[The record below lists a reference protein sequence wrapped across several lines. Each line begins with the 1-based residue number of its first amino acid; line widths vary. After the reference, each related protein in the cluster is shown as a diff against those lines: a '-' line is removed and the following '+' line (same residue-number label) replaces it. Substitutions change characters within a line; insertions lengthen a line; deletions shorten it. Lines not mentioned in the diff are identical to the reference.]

1 MTVKKKSTPRF
12 RAKDTSTSI
21 GLDYFQNLAAR
32 MGYQSPSLPESTEYQ
47 MVRLSNNYW
56 LMLTLYRNHWIAR
69 RIVDLPA
76 QDMTRAWCKLTCQV
90 DPEDIQKF
98 DRTVARTF
106 TADRIR
112 KALKWSRLFG
122 GAGCLIAIKG
132 HENRLDK
139 PLNLDDINP
148 GSYLGL
154 IPFDR
159 WSGIQPAG
167 EISNALENP
176 KEYGLPESYI
186 VQNQDSVKSF
196 EVHASRVLRF
206 CGPEVPKPELQA
218 QLHWGISIL
227 EVVWEELRKRD
238 NASWAILQLLF
249 RAQILAQR
257 NVSLEQMLSGLGMS
271 QTALKNFNARMQ
283 AQNEMLSNQSM
294 IILGKEGELFSVQ
307 YTFSGLEGV
316 YSQFQMDVAGA
327 AEIPVTRLFG
337 RTVTGLGQSNDA
349 DERYYE
355 ERIAQEQNGNL
366 RPQLD
371 KLYPIIAMSEW
382 GEVPDDLDFEFP
394 SIRVLSEEDKSE
406 MTEKASAPIIAAY
419 NAGLISQKTSL
430 MELRQLSDVTNVFSN
445 ITDQDIEDADDEP
458 QMPGELNA
466 EETAATKPNP
476 NRQEKKLAGGAET

>member
-176 KEYGLPESYI
+176 KEYGLPESLYSAKSGQREI
-186 VQNQDSVKSF
+186 V
-196 EVHASRVLRF
+196 
-206 CGPEVPKPELQA
+206 
-218 QLHWGISIL
+218 
-227 EVVWEELRKRD
+227 
-238 NASWAILQLLF
+238 
-249 RAQILAQR
+249 
-257 NVSLEQMLSGLGMS
+257 
-271 QTALKNFNARMQ
+271 
-283 AQNEMLSNQSM
+283 
-294 IILGKEGELFSVQ
+294 
-307 YTFSGLEGV
+307 
-316 YSQFQMDVAGA
+316 
-327 AEIPVTRLFG
+327 
-337 RTVTGLGQSNDA
+337 
-349 DERYYE
+349 
-355 ERIAQEQNGNL
+355 
-366 RPQLD
+366 
-371 KLYPIIAMSEW
+371 
-382 GEVPDDLDFEFP
+382 
-394 SIRVLSEEDKSE
+394 
-406 MTEKASAPIIAAY
+406 
-419 NAGLISQKTSL
+419 
-430 MELRQLSDVTNVFSN
+430 
-445 ITDQDIEDADDEP
+445 
-458 QMPGELNA
+458 
-466 EETAATKPNP
+466 
-476 NRQEKKLAGGAET
+476 

>member
-1 MTVKKKSTPRF
+1 
-12 RAKDTSTSI
+12 
-21 GLDYFQNLAAR
+21 
-32 MGYQSPSLPESTEYQ
+32 
-47 MVRLSNNYW
+47 
-56 LMLTLYRNHWIAR
+56 
-69 RIVDLPA
+69 
-76 QDMTRAWCKLTCQV
+76 
-90 DPEDIQKF
+90 
-98 DRTVARTF
+98 
-106 TADRIR
+106 
-112 KALKWSRLFG
+112 
-122 GAGCLIAIKG
+122 
-132 HENRLDK
+132 
-139 PLNLDDINP
+139 
-148 GSYLGL
+148 
-154 IPFDR
+154 
-159 WSGIQPAG
+159 
-167 EISNALENP
+167 
-176 KEYGLPESYI
+176 
-186 VQNQDSVKSF
+186 
-196 EVHASRVLRF
+196 
-206 CGPEVPKPELQA
+206 
-218 QLHWGISIL
+218 
-227 EVVWEELRKRD
+227 
-238 NASWAILQLLF
+238 
-249 RAQILAQR
+249 
-257 NVSLEQMLSGLGMS
+257 
-271 QTALKNFNARMQ
+271 
-283 AQNEMLSNQSM
+283 MLSNQSM